1 MVNEISIGSFGAY
14 AVGIFVLGI
23 VIVMAFSII
32 GSFHTTLN
40 NNGMATNNINT
51 TINNV
56 NFGINTISSTPT
68 LLVVI
73 AGIIVTAVFISFNS
87 GEREE
92 RSEE

>member
-1 MVNEISIGSFGAY
+1 
-14 AVGIFVLGI
+14 
-23 VIVMAFSII
+23 
-32 GSFHTTLN
+32 
-40 NNGMATNNINT
+40 MATNNINT

-73 AGIIVTAVFISFNS
+73 AGIIVTAVVISFNS